1 MQLFNEARLKNLLTW
16 KIKTLFNDSVLMPT
30 ANKFNE
36 FIRQL
41 KSSVDNKNAMPK
53 ITFGNVKLIA
63 KSGVIYIERN
73 QKK

>member
-1 MQLFNEARLKNLLTW
+1 
-16 KIKTLFNDSVLMPT
+16 MPT